1 MILTET
7 QFKSVINRLIKE
19 AHKNSNIDN
28 MVNTLIND
36 NELKVSYKEA
46 DEATIRKE
54 LITAINL
61 KISEIT
67 ESTFENKNCYILPL
81 GNFVIKNDKEKKEF
95 GLIENEEDVFQFN
108 SCYTIVYRDSIV
120 DFGLVNMFKADY
132 KKIADDYLK
141 SINKKSA
148 TEQDI
153 IDFENDKNNKNPKR
167 KLKKEVG
174 EPVLVFV
181 EDYLKKPIIVDIT
194 KYEEQPQEKIS
205 RRLEPGEYNV
215 GDKLTHSLFGK
226 GKILKVDP
234 YTKKDGT
241 ETVMLTIKF
250 FDKERKVLI

>member
-7 QFKSVINRLIKE
+7 QFKSVINRLIQE

-28 MVNTLIND
+28 MVNTIIND
-36 NELKVSYKEA
+36 ESLKVSYKDA
-46 DEATIRKE
+46 DEVTIKKE
-54 LITAINL
+54 LIIAINL

-81 GNFVIKNDKEKKEF
+81 GNFVIKDGKVKKGF

-108 SCYTIVYRDSIV
+108 ACYTIVYRDSIV
-120 DFGLVNMFKADY
+120 DFGLVNTFKSDY

-167 KLKKEVG
+167 KLKKEIG
-174 EPVLVFV
+174 EPVIVYV
-181 EDYLKKPIIVDIT
+181 ESYLKKPIIVDIT
-194 KYEEQPQEKIS
+194 KYDEETNDKVS
-205 RRLEPGEYNV
+205 SRLEPGGYKV
-215 GDKLTHSLFGK
+215 GDDLTHNLFGN
-226 GKILKVDP
+226 GKILKVEP
-234 YTKKDGT
+234 YTKKDGE

-250 FDKERKVLI
+250 FDKERRILI